1 MRAPQIGIS
10 PEGWPC
16 IALAGFSSLVFGALD
31 WSALALFF
39 LLITWF
45 STFFFRDPERVTPRD
60 SSSAISPADGKVV
73 RIKEKSDPMT
83 GENRICI
90 SIFMSLFDVHVNRS
104 PVKGK
109 VESIRYWPGKFINAS
124 LDKASTDNERCGYLI
139 RDSEEN
145 TWTMVQIA
153 GLIARRIVCRIE
165 IGDVLERGHR
175 YGLIRFGSCVEIY
188 LPQGYSPTVQI
199 GDRVV
204 AGQDVIARTTTASTN
219 DKELSNV
226 KL

>member
-16 IALAGFSSLVFGALD
+16 IALAAFSSFVFSVLD

-45 STFFFRDPERVTPRD
+45 STFFFRDPERVTPQN
-60 SSSAISPADGKVV
+60 SGSAVSPADGKVV
-73 RIKEKSDPMT
+73 RIKERADPMT

-104 PVKGK
+104 PVGGK
-109 VESIRYWPGKFINAS
+109 VESIRYWPGKFFNAS

-139 RDSEEN
+139 RDSEQH

-165 IGDVLERGHR
+165 EGEVLGRGQR
-175 YGLIRFGSCVEIY
+175 YGLIRFGSCVELY
-188 LPQGYSPTVQI
+188 LPQGYSPTVRI
-199 GDRVV
+199 GDRVA
-204 AGQDVIARTTTASTN
+204 AGQDVIARTATVPMS
-219 DKELSNV
+219 DEGL
-226 KL
+226 